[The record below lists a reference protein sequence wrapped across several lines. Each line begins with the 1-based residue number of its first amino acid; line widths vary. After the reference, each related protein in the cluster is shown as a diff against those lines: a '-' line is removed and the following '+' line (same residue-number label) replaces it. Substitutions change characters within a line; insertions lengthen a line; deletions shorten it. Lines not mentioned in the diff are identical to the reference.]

1 MGADGPRGG
10 DRRRGPGPLVTPVT
24 PIPTEGAG
32 GDLVEVVVDVPS
44 WSLDRPLTYRVPA
57 ALAGAA
63 VLGAVV
69 RVPLHGRRVRGWVV
83 GAADAAG
90 APSDLQDVAG
100 VSGSGLVFDA
110 ALLGAARAMARR
122 SVHPLSAFLR
132 LMTPPTM
139 GRRMTR
145 HQPGSALG
153 GPLAATRPALRPPRR
168 VLRRLGPTEDPVA
181 VYAAAISRVLDRG
194 QGALVVIPEVRR
206 GSRVV
211 EGLEERFRGQAAVV
225 HSDQSEADRS
235 RALWSAARG
244 RCPVVL
250 GGRGSVFAPAFDLGL
265 LIIHG
270 EDDWALKSEG
280 APYFDARDMAEAR
293 AGACGA
299 ELWLAS
305 LTPSLRS
312 WHRASGGRWER
323 VQPAVDRWPSA
334 QVARPHGRVMSE
346 ASVAAILAARSA
358 GARTLIHVPRQ
369 QETPAGPGPSEV
381 AAYVGRVS
389 PQARVRIAQAGAAPP
404 DVLGADIIVATPG
417 GTPEADFP
425 PVGLAVVLGI
435 DSRLR
440 WPSGR
445 TVEEAFS
452 TLWRLGSLVARSGV
466 PGHLVLETDHPDHH
480 AVRATLGG
488 DYDLF
493 LRQERAARRA
503 TASPPFVT
511 LARVRGVAIGEATLE
526 RLQALPGTE
535 VLGPVG
541 GRQGPEVLLKIE
553 DPEAVLDPLRGIVA
567 ASGKGRGAEKLVV
580 EMEPRDW

>member
-1 MGADGPRGG
+1 M
-10 DRRRGPGPLVTPVT
+10 
-24 PIPTEGAG
+24 
-32 GDLVEVVVDVPS
+32 
-44 WSLDRPLTYRVPA
+44 PA

-83 GAADAAG
+83 GAPEGAG
-90 APSDLQDVAG
+90 APGDLQDVAG

-122 SVHPLSAFLR
+122 TVHPLSAFLR

-145 HQPGSALG
+145 HQPASALG
-153 GPLAATRPALRPPRR
+153 GPLAALRPPVRPPRR
-168 VLRRLGPTEDPVA
+168 VLRRLGPTEDPVT
-181 VYAAAISRVLDRG
+181 VYAAAIGRVLESGR
-194 QGALVVIPEVRR
+194 GALVVLPEVRH

-244 RCPVVL
+244 SCPVVL

-265 LIIHG
+265 VIIHG

-280 APYFDARDMAEAR
+280 APYFDARDMAEVR

-323 VQPAVDRWPSA
+323 VQPAADRWPSA
-334 QVARPHGRVMSE
+334 QAAPPHGRVMSE
-346 ASVAAILAARSA
+346 ASVAAILAARSS
-358 GARTLIHVPRQ
+358 GARSLIHVPRL
-369 QETPAGPGPSEV
+369 QETPAGPGPSQV
-381 AAYVGRVS
+381 AAYVGRVA
-389 PQARVRIAQAGAAPP
+389 PHARVRIAQAGAPP
-404 DVLGADIIVATPG
+404 DVLDADIIVATPG
-417 GTPEADFP
+417 GTPEVDAP
-425 PVGLAVVLGI
+425 AVGLAVVLGV

-445 TVEEAFS
+445 AVEEAFA
-452 TLWRLGSLVARSGV
+452 TLWRLGSLVARSSASGR
-466 PGHLVLETDHPDHH
+466 LVLETDHPDHH
-480 AVRATLGG
+480 AVRAALGG

-511 LARVRGVAIGEATLE
+511 LARVRGVALGEATLQ

-553 DPEAVLDPLRGIVA
+553 DPEAVLDSLRGIVA
-567 ASGKGRGAEKLVV
+567 ASGKGRGAERLVV